1 MPDTLAQNCVRNLR
15 DIACKPNIKKLKD
28 LEDDVKKRACR
39 RQLGKKFSFR
49 REGIRGWRKVWSVE
63 DDKTT
68 TYRVNQNV

>member
-28 LEDDVKKRACR
+28 LEDDER
-39 RQLGKKFSFR
+39 KKFSFR
-49 REGIRGWRKVWSVE
+49 RERIRGWRKVWSVE